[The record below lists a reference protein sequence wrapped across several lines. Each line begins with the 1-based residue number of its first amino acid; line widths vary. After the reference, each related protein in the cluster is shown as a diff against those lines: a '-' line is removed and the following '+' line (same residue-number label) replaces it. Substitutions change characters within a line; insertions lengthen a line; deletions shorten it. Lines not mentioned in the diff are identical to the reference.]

1 MDDEYTEAVATLMR
15 RPLSDFIAGRNEVVR
30 RLREQEKPDL
40 AKRIAGLRKPSV
52 SLWALNQAGQVAAGD
67 LEALRSAGDRL
78 RQAQERL
85 LKGDRLA
92 GEQISEFLREQR
104 GAIDALSRRLGMVL
118 TAGGHAASAE
128 TMRRIREDLRSASTA
143 ESETWLAIRA
153 GGLPSEPDQV
163 GFPTLDVPDMQRV
176 SEAPANHDADAHRK
190 RLSDATA
197 DVSRAEELEQTALE
211 QEQAARQRREQATEA
226 LRVARTTLS
235 KLQGEADAAT

>member
-1 MDDEYTEAVATLMR
+1 MR
-15 RPLSDFIAGRNEVVR
+15 RPLSDFIAARNEVVR

-52 SLWALNQAGQVAAGD
+52 PLWALNQAGQVAAGD
-67 LEALRSAGDRL
+67 LEALRLAGDRL

-92 GEQISEFLREQR
+92 GEQISEVLREQR
-104 GAIDALSRRLGMVL
+104 GVIDALSRRLGMVL

-128 TMRRIREDLRSASTA
+128 TLRRIREDLRSASTA
-143 ESETWLAIRA
+143 EPETWLAIRE

-176 SEAPANHDADAHRK
+176 SEARANHDVDAHRK
-190 RLSDATA
+190 RLADATA
-197 DVSRAEELEQTALE
+197 DVSRAEELEQAARE

-235 KLQGEADAAT
+235 KLQDEQ